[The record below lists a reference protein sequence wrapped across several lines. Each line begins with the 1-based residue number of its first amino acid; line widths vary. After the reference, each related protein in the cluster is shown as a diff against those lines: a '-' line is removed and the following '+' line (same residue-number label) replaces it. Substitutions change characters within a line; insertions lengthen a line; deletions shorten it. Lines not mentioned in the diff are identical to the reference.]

1 MALKFY
7 TSVTKELKL
16 KAKIIQRLITKSVE
30 VTEEKLVGLLNS
42 TIGPHHQPLGVEVCL
57 ITGGWKIPEDA
68 QKVKKL
74 YVKVTKYPKHL
85 TLGNFS

>member
-1 MALKFY
+1 M
-7 TSVTKELKL
+7 KELKL
-16 KAKIIQRLITKSVE
+16 KAKKFQRLITKSVE
-30 VTEEKLVGLLNS
+30 VTEEKLVGLFAS
-42 TIGPHHQPLGVEVCL
+42 DTEQYYWQPLGVEVCL
-57 ITGGWKIPEDA
+57 ITGGCRILEDA